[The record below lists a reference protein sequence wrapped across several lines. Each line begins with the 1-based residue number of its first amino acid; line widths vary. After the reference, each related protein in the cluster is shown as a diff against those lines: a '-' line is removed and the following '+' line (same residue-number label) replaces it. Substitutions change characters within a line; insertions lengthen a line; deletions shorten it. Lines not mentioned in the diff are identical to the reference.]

1 MSEDTAPGTD
11 DVAGSE
17 FEWVWKDPSHLEAHR
32 HEFYVSPDE
41 ILELLRPLV
50 APPAE
55 SGASL
60 HKHYALDRIVGESGL
75 RRVAPD
81 GSDSFWAYRLGRQI
95 PSHLCL
101 GERVATNHV
110 CLWGTW
116 HGRTFV
122 IHTLYPGTRA
132 PREIHDPELALADIS
147 TSIEFWRTHAIVVT
161 ERDYSTLPNRV

>member
-41 ILELLRPLV
+41 ILELLKPLV

-60 HKHYALDRIVGESGL
+60 HKHYVLDRIVGESGL
-75 RRVAPD
+75 RKAAPTRAARCRMRCRSTSCAWWSLD
-81 GSDSFWAYRLGRQI
+81 AATMDELGPELLDCPDQVLGR
-95 PSHLCL
+95 H
-101 GERVATNHV
+101 GAVEVAVDDDSVDAGSKDQYQEADEH
-110 CLWGTW
+110 
-116 HGRTFV
+116 
-122 IHTLYPGTRA
+122 P
-132 PREIHDPELALADIS
+132 ALHRS
-147 TSIEFWRTHAIVVT
+147 CE
-161 ERDYSTLPNRV
+161 